1 MYIYYVLL
9 YIYVLLMIYM
19 EMVDI
24 TTNKNTWRSIELE
37 MDIVPSMVILILFTS
52 RPKDGERMWYAKNK
66 DFEKWGPKT
75 MLFFLAGC
83 YIEDSCFRSCRCVTV
98 LYRAWYELQIATTG
112 GATPERVD
120 FAENKRVVSPW
131 GNLQAGQPWKAK
143 DFMLL
148 LGRNYMKNSSG

>member
-52 RPKDGERMWYAKNK
+52 RPKDGERM
-66 DFEKWGPKT
+66 
-75 MLFFLAGC
+75 
-83 YIEDSCFRSCRCVTV
+83 
-98 LYRAWYELQIATTG
+98 
-112 GATPERVD
+112 
-120 FAENKRVVSPW
+120 
-131 GNLQAGQPWKAK
+131 
-143 DFMLL
+143 
-148 LGRNYMKNSSG
+148 